1 MDGGRGVLD
10 CSCLPGSIFSPN
22 SWRQDPEQ
30 APRHWHHPHP
40 SRQQIPYRAEPSAW
54 GAGPP
59 GSSKPSWEDLS
70 FPSPPGV
77 GERRDP
83 GAADMPRLHLQPRA
97 PSLQHCGGREPA
109 AASPRRRDLGQAS
122 QAQGSA
128 PPRSGCGTWVWLKRM
143 WGSTRRS
150 FEGGCWGGRKPGG
163 LGHGSD
169 CVHVLTCT
177 CVCVCVCRFWE
188 PCPGGASL
196 GGQAV
201 TGHGRC
207 QPGDEGSAP

>member
-1 MDGGRGVLD
+1 MGAPVWKKNQEKQEGVAREGVPEVGWLDGGRGVLD

-59 GSSKPSWEDLS
+59 SSRKPSWEDLS

-109 AASPRRRDLGQAS
+109 AASPRRWDLGQAS

-128 PPRSGCGTWVWLKRM
+128 PPRSWLWDVGVAQEDVGINQEK
-143 WGSTRRS
+143 
-150 FEGGCWGGRKPGG
+150 
-163 LGHGSD
+163 L
-169 CVHVLTCT
+169 
-177 CVCVCVCRFWE
+177 
-188 PCPGGASL
+188 
-196 GGQAV
+196 
-201 TGHGRC
+201 
-207 QPGDEGSAP
+207 